1 MSDLQIGLAIGAV
14 VLALAVLGYN
24 HWQEAKHKKS
34 VERAFGNAGAAHQ
47 DVLMS
52 ERVEPS
58 IGNANFSANPDD
70 IEEGH
75 RAPLTG
81 TPTMPMALPGVD
93 APIIHGQIDTVAL
106 VLADTPLSIER
117 IWPAIER
124 TRGLSDEIRWE
135 GLVNGVWQPVDDNS
149 DDDAA
154 YRELRVGLQLASRR
168 GPTEP
173 STIRAF
179 DRLIADFANEVG
191 AVSQR
196 EDVAAAEKRALDVD
210 KLCAESDI
218 EIAINIVGK
227 NGATFATTK
236 VRGLA
241 EAGGMMLM
249 EMGEYAKR
257 DDLGHVEFTLRNMNA
272 QEPPGIKQAGAYLT
286 GLTFAL
292 DVPRTLAPV
301 GTFERMR
308 TEALKFADTMGG
320 EVVDDNKRPLTANG
334 RKSIA
339 ATIAQI
345 QDTMDA
351 REIVP
356 GSAAALRLYA

>member
-14 VLALAVLGYN
+14 LLALAVMGYN
-24 HWQEAKHKKS
+24 YWQEAKHKKR
-34 VERAFGNAGAAHQ
+34 VERAFGAPHE
-47 DVLMS
+47 DVLMG

-58 IGNANFSANPDD
+58 IGDVNRTRGDD
-70 IEEGH
+70 IAEGH
-75 RAPLTG
+75 LAPLTD
-81 TPTMPMALPGVD
+81 TPTVPMAMPGVD

-106 VLADTPLSIER
+106 VLADSPLSIER

-135 GLVNGVWQPVDDNS
+135 GLFNGVWQPVDDNT

-168 GPTEP
+168 GPTDP

-179 DRLIADFANEVG
+179 DRLVSDFANEVG

-196 EDVAAAEKRALDVD
+196 EEVAAAERRALDVD

-227 NGATFATTK
+227 NGVTFATTK

-241 EAGGMMLM
+241 EAAGMVPL
-249 EMGEYAKR
+249 EKGEYAKR
-257 DDLGHVEFTLRNMNA
+257 DDKGHLEFTLRNMNA
-272 QEPPGIKQAGAYLT
+272 NEPPGIKQAGAYLT

-292 DVPRTLAPV
+292 DVPRTLDPV
-301 GTFERMR
+301 GTFERMMA
-308 TEALKFADTMGG
+308 EALRFADTLGG

-339 ATIAQI
+339 ATIAAIEQ
-345 QDTMDA
+345 TMDA

>member
-1 MSDLQIGLAIGAV
+1 MSELQIGLAVGAV
-14 VLALAVLGYN
+14 LLALGVMGYN
-24 HWQEAKHKKS
+24 YWQESRHKKR
-34 VERAFGNAGAAHQ
+34 VERAFGTVHE
-47 DVLMS
+47 DVLMGD
-52 ERVEPS
+52 RVEPS
-58 IGNANFSANPDD
+58 LGDVRHARKADD

-75 RAPLTG
+75 RAPLTDL
-81 TPTMPMALPGVD
+81 PTVPMAPMSLD
-93 APIIHGQIDTVAL
+93 LPIIHGQIDTVAL
-106 VLADTPLSIER
+106 VLADAPLTIER
-117 IWPAIER
+117 IWPAVER
-124 TRGLSDEIRWE
+124 TRGLSEEIRWE
-135 GLVNGVWQPVDDNS
+135 GLVDGVWRGIDDNT

-154 YRELRVGLQLASRR
+154 FRELRVGLQLASRR
-168 GPTEP
+168 GVTEP

-179 DRLIADFANEVG
+179 DRLVADFAAEVG

-218 EIAINIVGK
+218 EIAINIIGK
-227 NGATFATTK
+227 NGVTFATTK

-241 EAGGMMLM
+241 EAAGMAPL

-257 DDLGHVEFTLRNMNA
+257 DDKGHLEFTLRNMNA

-292 DVPRTLAPV
+292 DVPRTLDPV
-301 GTFERMR
+301 GTFERMM
-308 TEALKFADTMGG
+308 TEALRFADTLGG
-320 EVVDDNKRPLTANG
+320 EVVDDNRRPLTANG

-339 ATIAQI
+339 GTILQI
-345 QDTMDA
+345 QETMDA